1 MLIVVRARR
10 SRRRTRRS
18 TVRLVGLALL
28 AMLMG
33 AGSWHHLAPNDGSPT
48 QASPPASITAPPS
61 ITGPIT
67 ITATGITAADLGQ
80 ADPVD
85 RWADDSQLIGVG
97 VGSVAPPASPEVVPA
112 TAVAV
117 RPDARR
123 SAHGTRAPPSRT
135 R

>member
-1 MLIVVRARR
+1 MSIVARARR

-33 AGSWHHLAPNDGSPT
+33 AGSWHHLALNDGSPT
-48 QASPPASITAPPS
+48 QASPPASITAPLS
-61 ITGPIT
+61 ITGPVS

-80 ADPVD
+80 ADRVD
-85 RWADDSQLIGVG
+85 RWTGDSQLMGVG
-97 VGSVAPPASPEVVPA
+97 AGSVAPPESPEVVPA
-112 TAVAV
+112 TAAAV

-123 SAHGTRAPPSRT
+123 SARGTRAPPSRT